1 MSILILSFNQKL
13 DKIKKKTI
21 IILPLVLNE
30 CESRSLTRRKER
42 RLRMLENRVLRKK
55 FGPMRDKVK
64 WE

>member
-21 IILPLVLNE
+21 IILPLVFNE

>member
-1 MSILILSFNQKL
+1 VSILILSFNQKL

>member
-1 MSILILSFNQKL
+1 VSILILSFNQKL

-30 CESRSLTRRKER
+30 CESRSLTRRQER
-42 RLRMLENRVLRKK
+42 RLRMLVNRVLRKK